1 MNERYELVTGG
12 DGKPAV
18 QITRAETMNLRQARN
33 ALILLQKAIAASEV
47 RLADMRLQYEALGE
61 TVDLAAAESPSKP

>member
-1 MNERYELVTGG
+1 MNEKYEVVIGG

-33 ALILLQKAIAASEV
+33 ALILLQKSIVALEV

-61 TVDLAAAESPSKP
+61 TVDLAATELPAGP